1 MSEESGPAAW
11 AKLYHPSGALVTLPV
26 PVGKAGSPEF
36 YRVSFTAVSEAIAAG
51 FLVHAPGL
59 EAGEQKE
66 EIGYVLRRSKL
77 NEDKTETPIIDLYL
91 VNDAVKFKVLSVYLN
106 KDEDVAAFEKASG
119 IGLASLKEFP
129 GTAAPER
136 GASRQSDS
144 YIVRVPKPFG
154 VVLIANPKYD
164 EKEAA
169 AVASRGKGEIY
180 GVPKRKFVRWEGVST
195 PPASTQSQRPA
206 SNATQPSPEPD
217 AKAIAEW
224 KKRLAAGPSCGV
236 LNASLK
242 DVNHYINDKPTFRE
256 IAALIKQ
263 YAESE
268 GFDWDAVN
276 RKYVP
281 PVDQTPDTDPGSI
294 PF

>member
-1 MSEESGPAAW
+1 MSDNSGYSGFV
-11 AKLYHPSGALVTLPV
+11 KLYTPAGALVTLPV
-26 PVGKAGSPEF
+26 PIGKIDSGDF
-36 YRVSFTAVSEAIAAG
+36 YKVAFSAISEAIAAG

-59 EAGEQKE
+59 EAGEQKG

-77 NEDKTETPIIDLYL
+77 NEDKSETPIVDLYL

-106 KDEDVAAFEKASG
+106 KDQDVAAFEKASG
-119 IGLASLKEFP
+119 IGLASLREFP

-144 YIVRVPKPFG
+144 YITRVPKPFG
-154 VVLIANPKYD
+154 VVMEQNPKYD
-164 EKEAA
+164 EKEAVA
-169 AVASRGKGEIY
+169 ARGKGEIY
-180 GVPKRKFVRWEGVST
+180 GVPKRKFVRWEWVST
-195 PPASTQSQRPA
+195 PPDSTQNPA
-206 SNATQPSPEPD
+206 SNATQSPAEPD
-217 AKAIAEW
+217 TKAVAEW
-224 KKRLAAGPSCGV
+224 KKRLAAGPSCDV

-242 DVNHYINDKPTFRE
+242 DANHYINDKPTFRE
-256 IAALIKQ
+256 IAVLIKN

-268 GFDWDAVN
+268 GFDWDALN

-281 PVDQTPDTDPGSI
+281 PIDQTPPDNDPGFI